1 MSDLDLAQLVSPR
14 HFQENH
20 PKLVT
25 ESSLRWQL
33 RHRDTNGL
41 AAAGAVLEVR
51 QRADQRRPRL
61 LIHPERYAQVL
72 FDQRKY
78 LRRTVAA

>member
-1 MSDLDLAQLVSPR
+1 MQNLDLNSLVSPR
-14 HFQENH
+14 RFQEQH
-20 PKLVT
+20 PNLVT

-51 QRADQRRPRL
+51 QRPDQRRPQL
-61 LIHPERYAQVL
+61 LIHPERYARVL

-78 LRRTVAA
+78 LRRGEAA